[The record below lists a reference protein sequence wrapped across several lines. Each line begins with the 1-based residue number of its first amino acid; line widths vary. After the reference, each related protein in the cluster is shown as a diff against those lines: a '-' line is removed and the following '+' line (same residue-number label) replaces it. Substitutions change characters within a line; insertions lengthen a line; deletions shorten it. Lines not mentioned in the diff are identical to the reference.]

1 MATEKLSVTVDAEVA
16 SRVKELAGHRGVSA
30 FVDRALQHEVARAD
44 LRSLLDELEAEVGP
58 ADPTMVAEAEAM
70 LAKLEQRARTAAKRR
85 AAG

>member
-1 MATEKLSVTVDAEVA
+1 MTTEKLSVTVDAEVA

-58 ADPTMVAEAEAM
+58 ADPAMVAEAEAV
-70 LAKLEQRARTAAKRR
+70 LARLEQRARAAKRR